1 MTKIKLRGPLASF
14 EKMIKFSMI
23 VIVIA
28 TLISSIRFSN
38 KNLKILQAKS
48 LHQFGLDS
56 TPVLDHN
63 SIFARNYLR
72 NSNY

>member
-38 KNLKILQAKS
+38 KNLKLLQAKS
-48 LHQFGLDS
+48 LHQMEPDS
-56 TPVLDHN
+56 
-63 SIFARNYLR
+63 
-72 NSNY
+72 

>member
-1 MTKIKLRGPLASF
+1 MTKIKLREPLASF

-38 KNLKILQAKS
+38 KNLKLLQAKS
-48 LHQFGLDS
+48 LHQMEPDSKFG
-56 TPVLDHN
+56 V
-63 SIFARNYLR
+63 
-72 NSNY
+72 

>member
-1 MTKIKLRGPLASF
+1 
-14 EKMIKFSMI
+14 MIKFSII

-38 KNLKILQAKS
+38 KNLKILEAKS
-48 LHQFGLDS
+48 LHQLRLDS
-56 TPVLDHN
+56 TPVLDYN